1 MILVDTSVWI
11 DFFNGADS
19 EEKALL
25 HKLISN
31 HTRIAI
37 TDIILT
43 EILQGIREIKQFERV
58 KNTLMQLDVLH
69 ATPIKTYIHA
79 AEIYRIC
86 REKGFTIRK
95 TNDCLIAVV
104 AIENSC
110 PLLQKDKDFNAI
122 AQCVD
127 LQLYTK

>member
-1 MILVDTSVWI
+1 MILVDTRVWI

-19 EEKALL
+19 EEKASL
-25 HKLISN
+25 HKLIAN

-43 EILQGIREIKQFERV
+43 EILQGIRDTHQFERV
-58 KNTLMQLDVLH
+58 KNTLKQLDILH
-69 ATPIKTYIHA
+69 AIPINTYIHA

-95 TNDCLIAVV
+95 TNDCLIAAV

-110 PLLQKDKDFNAI
+110 QLLHKDKDFKAI
-122 AQCVD
+122 AQFVD
-127 LQLYTK
+127 LQLYSK

>member
-19 EEKALL
+19 EEKVLL

-95 TNDCLIAVV
+95 TNDCLIATV

-110 PLLQKDKDFNAI
+110 PLLHKDKDFNAI

-127 LQLYTK
+127 LHLYK